1 MCLKIL
7 EMSDAANIIALELM
21 MIMIV
26 YLFKGQWTSLESAIG
41 KKIRRIFQQ
50 FSAKRWHED

>member
-26 YLFKGQWTSLESAIG
+26 YLFKGQWTRLESAIG

>member
-26 YLFKGQWTSLESAIG
+26 YLFKGQWTRLESAIG

-50 FSAKRWHED
+50 FSAKR